1 MNRLLKLLGSLLGL
15 LALAALVVVLTI
27 TLRDLRASP
36 QPASQP
42 ASSLFQSPIETPT
55 QPPYPPPETPT
66 PPQPGTPTA
75 VPTPPG
81 LRAENIRIEKEVQ
94 LTFEGPNS
102 IFPNIAWSPQS
113 DAILVSKPNGRTIEA
128 GTATYLLGDLWLIPL
143 DGTAPRKL
151 VDDANWA
158 EWSKGGQWIAYGSLT
173 GPTTQEVYTMRSDG
187 SSVLKVAD
195 ADRAPVGWFPNNEIA
210 YVRHGELW
218 VAGPRRENPRA
229 ILPTL
234 GLESSRD
241 DTFRLSPTGQH
252 LAYLRQSTL
261 LLIKIGTTQPIEV
274 TNMLI
279 SNHGYWPDLEW
290 SRDGRWL
297 VYIERSGSVEQ
308 LRVVDTES
316 MRASTVYATEDLH
329 LKRPSWVPGSQVI
342 IFFGYPYG
350 TETFDCCAKVF
361 AIDADGT
368 GLNDLTGDRV
378 PQQYPEIS
386 PDGTKIAFFRAGN
399 LWVGFL
405 NTRR

>member
-1 MNRLLKLLGSLLGL
+1 MKRLLSITGGLLGL
-15 LALAALVVVLTI
+15 LVLGALAVALALTFGG
-27 TLRDLRASP
+27 LRKGAEP
-36 QPASQP
+36 VSQV
-42 ASSLFQSPIETPT
+42 FQSPIETPP
-55 QPPYPPPETPT
+55 QPPYPPPGTPT

-102 IFPNIAWSPQS
+102 IFSNIAWSPQS
-113 DAILVSKPNGRTIEA
+113 DAILVSKPNGRTIET

-151 VDDANWA
+151 AVNANWG

-173 GPTTQEVYTMRSDG
+173 GPTTQEVYTMRGDG
-187 SSVLKVAD
+187 SSALKVAD
-195 ADRAPVGWFPNNEIA
+195 ADRAPVGWLPSNEIA
-210 YVRHGELW
+210 YVHHGELW
-218 VAGPRRENPRA
+218 VAGPRQENPRA

-241 DTFRLSPTGQH
+241 DTFRLSPAGQH

-261 LLIKIGTTQPIEV
+261 LLIKMGTAQPIEV
-274 TNMLI
+274 TNTLI
-279 SNHGYWPDLEW
+279 SNRGYQPDLAW
-290 SRDGRWL
+290 SRDDRWL

-308 LRVVDTES
+308 LRVVNTDS
-316 MRASTVYATEDLH
+316 MRASTVYAAEGFH
-329 LKRPSWVPGSQVI
+329 LRRPSWIPSSQVI
-342 IFFGYPYG
+342 IFSGYPRG
-350 TETFDCCAKVF
+350 AETFDCCAKVF
-361 AIDADGT
+361 AINADGT
-368 GLNDLTGDRV
+368 GLNDLTGDQI

-386 PDGTKIAFFRAGN
+386 PDSTKVAFFRAGN

-405 NTRR
+405 NTGR